1 MLLKAS
7 SIFALT
13 TSALAHMEVIK
24 PCPRYPSKCVMQS
37 ALSPGKSTEYS
48 LNAPIGS
55 NDDAA
60 DQPIAMQF
68 APNVATHEGGHCK
81 CSLSYDSGIT
91 HVVIYQ
97 ELRYCFYTAALSS
110 DGVNSICSYTFNL
123 PSNLSGTDRA
133 IFACTRINAAGNRE
147 FYKNCGD
154 VASSDSAGFFSW
166 ERKAIANY
174 GGRCPVIPESLGD
187 YHTGTSYYTTNVI
200 QINVTGN
207 GYSGSGPSTTTV

>member
-24 PCPRYPSKCVMQS
+24 PCPRYPSKCAMQS

-55 NDDAA
+55 NDDVL
-60 DQPIAMQF
+60 QPF
-68 APNVATHEGGHCK
+68 YKHTT
-81 CSLSYDSGIT
+81 GIT

-166 ERKAIANY
+166 EREAIANY
-174 GGRCPVIPESLGD
+174 GGRCPVIPEFLGD